1 MVKTILM
8 TGITGYLG
16 SQMAKALLA
25 KGYSVIALKRKTS
38 SLARIES
45 ILPEITL
52 YDLEE
57 NDFSELFLAHPK
69 IDAVIHTATC
79 YGRNNET
86 ASQVATANTLF
97 PLNLLEASMSAG
109 VKNFVNTDT
118 ALDKSLSLYSLS
130 KKQFMEWG
138 KYYSLKNEVRFVN
151 IRLEHFYG
159 PGDDDSKFTTYVIKS
174 CLNNVPKLKL
184 THGEQR
190 RDFIYIDDGISAYL
204 VLLGN
209 MAVFPYG
216 FKEFDVGSGEVIS
229 IKDFVRTVHR
239 LTESQSILDFG
250 AIPYREGEVML
261 SEVNV
266 EPLAELGWACNT
278 TLEQGLMLTLKAINS

>member
-1 MVKTILM
+1 MIKKILM

-25 KGYSVIALKRKTS
+25 RGYSVIALKRKTS
-38 SLARIES
+38 SLTRIES
-45 ILPEITL
+45 ILAEITL

-57 NDFSELFLAHPK
+57 NDFSELFRAHPQ
-69 IDAVIHTATC
+69 INTVIHTATC

-86 ASQVATANTLF
+86 ASQVARANTLF

-118 ALDKSLSLYSLS
+118 ALDKSLNLYSLS

-190 RDFIYIDDGISAYL
+190 RDFIYIDDVISAYL
-204 VLLGN
+204 VLLKN
-209 MAVFPYG
+209 IDVFPDG
-216 FKEFDVGSGEVIS
+216 FEEFDVGSGEVVS

-278 TLEQGLMLTLKAINS
+278 TLEQGLTLTLKGVNS